1 MNGISLQCKKT
12 KSKGIAF
19 RKPIRKIICAFL
31 KKESNHQA
39 SPVFSKDP
47 QSLAKYHKTISKQ
60 DASCFVWQ
68 FVGKKKQYLIKV
80 FDLS

>member
-1 MNGISLQCKKT
+1 
-12 KSKGIAF
+12 
-19 RKPIRKIICAFL
+19 L